1 MIFQKTMNNKFLFI
15 WILWIGLALIS
26 SSCED
31 IEVSYP
37 GNTQDVSPSIPKG
50 NLDWSIDYDEASD
63 VGQLPENLQGTNTL
77 IGVIGM
83 DDNNP
88 DDEIKSVS
96 IQSQKITDNNVN
108 LFILE
113 NDSLDQWKL
122 ILLSSAN
129 IDYETIHGQNN
140 SSTKCDIVLEITD
153 DSPTEEKGILS
164 LAVEITNIN
173 EAPEWT
179 NTSVLTGSI
188 DESREFTS
196 DDIYYRD
203 VDIGDNPVLSSSDM
217 PDWLSIETGPTSNN
231 GDRSYFLTGT
241 PSNSDIGSKAFTLKL
256 IDGGDEE
263 ITRGFTIT
271 VIENEAPYFSGS
283 LTSSFDEGI
292 EGVMNISVTDNNSFD
307 ISGLGISIPTDENL
321 SQYDLSL
328 AHTLGQTQAVISGTI
343 PHSYAGET
351 ISFRLIVSDD
361 REGNPKSTEENFT
374 ITVIENE
381 APYFSGS
388 LSTEFDEE
396 LYETWNISFTDNNQ
410 VDRDDLTVTLS
421 LNEQELEEYG
431 LTFQP
436 NNSFARISGRIPT
449 LYAGQTI
456 TFDITI
462 ADDRSGNPL
471 STTESIE
478 IVVDPNDA
486 PEFSDNTDPPQSI
499 NHGCPYSYQITWSD
513 PDGDDVTLSY
523 QHNVS
528 WLNVNVSN
536 GILSG
541 TPSEGDIGSNGEII
555 LTIKDDRPNASDS
568 TVYSFSISVGENY
581 SPEFTNTDNVD
592 TVAIVG
598 EQYNQDF
605 PVSDQN
611 SDNIT
616 FSVPTQPNWLDID
629 LTTNRVYGTP
639 SLIDIGT
646 DTVIVRAE
654 DNCGAFESFTY
665 TIEISE
671 SE

>member
-1 MIFQKTMNNKFLFI
+1 MLIFLNSKIRMIFQKTMNNKFLFI

-26 SSCED
+26 YSCED

-63 VGQLPENLQGTNTL
+63 VGQLPENLEGTNTL

-153 DSPTEEKGILS
+153 DSPTEEKGILT

-173 EAPEWT
+173 EAPLWIDPLP
-179 NTSVLTGSI
+179 LTDDV

-196 DDIYYRD
+196 VDIYYRD
-203 VDIGDNPVLSSSDM
+203 VDIGDNPELSSSDM

-263 ITRGFTIT
+263 ITKGFTIT
-271 VIENEAPYFSGS
+271 VIENEAPSFLGS

-292 EGVMNISVTDNNSFD
+292 QGVMNISVTDDNPFD
-307 ISGLGISIPTDENL
+307 ISGLSVSLPTDENII
-321 SQYDLSL
+321 QYGLSL

-343 PHSYAGET
+343 PNAYAGET

-374 ITVIENE
+374 ITVIENQ
-381 APYFSGS
+381 APYFT
-388 LSTEFDEE
+388 TELNEEWEEE
-396 LYETWNISFTDNNQ
+396 LNQSWNIYFTDYNS
-410 VDRDDLTVTLS
+410 VDRSSLTASVS
-421 LNEQELEEYG
+421 LDEQELDAYG
-431 LTFQP
+431 LTFSQP
-436 NNSFARISGRIPT
+436 NNSYARISGRIPT
-449 LYAGQTI
+449 QYAGQTI
-456 TFDITI
+456 PFEITI
-462 ADDRSGNPL
+462 ADDRYGNPL

-478 IVVDPNDA
+478 IVVDP
-486 PEFSDNTDPPQSI
+486 
-499 NHGCPYSYQITWSD
+499 
-513 PDGDDVTLSY
+513 
-523 QHNVS
+523 
-528 WLNVNVSN
+528 
-536 GILSG
+536 
-541 TPSEGDIGSNGEII
+541 
-555 LTIKDDRPNASDS
+555 
-568 TVYSFSISVGENY
+568 
-581 SPEFTNTDNVD
+581 
-592 TVAIVG
+592 
-598 EQYNQDF
+598 
-605 PVSDQN
+605 
-611 SDNIT
+611 
-616 FSVPTQPNWLDID
+616 
-629 LTTNRVYGTP
+629 
-639 SLIDIGT
+639 
-646 DTVIVRAE
+646 
-654 DNCGAFESFTY
+654 
-665 TIEISE
+665 
-671 SE
+671 